1 MKKTVVIIRDVIFV
15 MAAAVI
21 TAAGLCTVLQIKPA
35 VVISGSMEP
44 AIHIGSLVLIEKN
57 TTEPAIGDII
67 AFEKGGAFIT
77 HRVAETRNEGY
88 ITKGDANRTFD
99 PGIVTEDM
107 IVGTTVLT
115 VPYAG
120 YAVKALSTGRGI
132 IICVTVYASI
142 MLASCMMSAKSEKG

>member
-35 VVISGSMEP
+35 VVISGSMES

-57 TTEPAIGDII
+57 KTEPAIGDII

-77 HRVAETRNEGY
+77 HRVAEIKDEGY
-88 ITKGDANRTFD
+88 ITKGDANSIDDIERLD
-99 PGIVTEDM
+99 PED
-107 IVGTTVLT
+107 IRGVV
-115 VPYAG
+115 
-120 YAVKALSTGRGI
+120 VKI
-132 IICVTVYASI
+132 F
-142 MLASCMMSAKSEKG
+142 